1 MKKLLIPAFFIL
13 FSCNQI
19 SNQST
24 DQKFIGQWR
33 FFSDIPSDN
42 KPNDHTMDGLLN
54 TLTKMENTNE
64 TYSFKLFTTQ
74 SLTLSKLD
82 DTTLID
88 SEINA
93 RVIYHAAN
101 EHLILMFNGNKGMEF
116 SKLK

>member
-1 MKKLLIPAFFIL
+1 M
-13 FSCNQI
+13 
-19 SNQST
+19 SNQSI
-24 DQKFIGQWR
+24 DGKFVGQWR
-33 FFSDIPSDN
+33 YFANIPSDN

-93 RVIYHAAN
+93 RVIYHSTN
-101 EHLILMFNGNKGMEF
+101 EHLILMFNDSKGMEF